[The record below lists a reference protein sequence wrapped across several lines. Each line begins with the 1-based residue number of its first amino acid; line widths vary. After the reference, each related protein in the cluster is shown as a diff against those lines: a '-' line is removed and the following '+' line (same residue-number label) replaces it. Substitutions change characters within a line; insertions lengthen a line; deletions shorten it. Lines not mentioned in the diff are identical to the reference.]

1 MNDRLGPETH
11 IVIVI
16 IARKQQYSVIFSAL
30 APEITGAAHSVFVYL
45 K

>member
-16 IARKQQYSVIFSAL
+16 IARKQQYSVFFFL
-30 APEITGAAHSVFVYL
+30 VWRL
-45 K
+45 KSQELLTASLYT